1 MIRFLFSV
9 AISIVSAAI
18 ALLVA
23 AAVVDGV
30 QMQPAGF
37 VIAVLVFT
45 AAQALLAPFVFNL
58 ARKYASAVLGGIGL
72 VSTFLALFVA
82 TLFPNGLQI
91 QGITAWVVTPLV
103 VWIITALGT
112 WILGILVIKRWW
124 EKRQA
129 AS

>member
-1 MIRFLFSV
+1 MIRFLLNV
-9 AISIVSAAI
+9 AISIMSATI

-45 AAQALLAPFVFNL
+45 AAQALLSPFVFNL
-58 ARKYASAVLGGIGL
+58 ARQYASAVLGGIGL
-72 VSTFLALFVA
+72 VSTFLALFIA

-91 QGITAWVVTPLV
+91 NGLTAWVITPLV
-103 VWIITALGT
+103 VWIITAFGT
-112 WILGILVIKRWW
+112 WILGVLLIKHWW
-124 EKRQA
+124 EKRQTA
-129 AS
+129 

>member
-1 MIRFLFSV
+1 MIRFLLNV
-9 AISIVSAAI
+9 AISIVSAAV

-45 AAQALLAPFVFNL
+45 AAQALLAPFVFNM

-82 TLFPNGLQI
+82 TLFPNGL
-91 QGITAWVVTPLV
+91 W
-103 VWIITALGT
+103 
-112 WILGILVIKRWW
+112 
-124 EKRQA
+124 
-129 AS
+129 